1 MLRLPA
7 AYSSSFNLIENVFSK
22 LRAFLRKTA
31 ARTIDNL

>member
-7 AYSSSFNLIENVFSK
+7 AYSPGFNLIEKVFSK